1 MESRIYLSLAVSV
14 PCYILLHL
22 APFPQANVAQWLQK
36 ALDGEVVEWG
46 REQEPDTDLSGFY
59 HSPLP
64 AIVLQVGEKWRGLGA
79 ALTGK
84 GKEGRT
90 RTLLMAV
97 HPYL

>member
-1 MESRIYLSLAVSV
+1 M

-79 ALTGK
+79 ALPGK

-90 RTLLMAV
+90 RTPLMAGC
-97 HPYL
+97 PYL

>member
-1 MESRIYLSLAVSV
+1 MESCIYPSLAVSV

-22 APFPQANVAQWLQK
+22 APFPQAKVAQWLQK

-64 AIVLQVGEKWRGLGA
+64 AIVLQVGEKWQGA

-90 RTLLMAV
+90 RTPLMAA
-97 HPYL
+97 HPCL